1 MSTYPPDGPLDPATP
16 IFDEA
21 VAATGTTATGDR
33 FDFDT
38 GSDSKTDQV
47 KDQAK
52 QTAGQAKQ
60 TVQRTAA
67 DAKEQVAGVAD
78 TAKDAGAHVASTTKE
93 QAQRVV
99 GDTVGQ
105 ARELYGQATTELS
118 SQASKQQDRL
128 SQGLRTFGRD
138 LEKMGSG
145 QQVDSGP
152 ASELVHNLAQRA
164 HRVADWLEARS
175 PEDVLYD
182 VRQYAARRPGVFIA
196 LAAVSGV
203 VAARLTKALVADSKS
218 DTGSSRPRGATG
230 GSSYVGGSA
239 YVGGYGSEYTTGA
252 IPEGDVVVPETTAYP
267 ETTQYPAYGTGYAGA
282 EPAAVVEEYDV
293 ETEFGTEARPAD
305 GTGSEFGGAR

>member
-21 VAATGTTATGDR
+21 VAATGTTGAE
-33 FDFDT
+33 FDT

-47 KDQAK
+47 KGQAK
-52 QTAGQAKQ
+52 QTAGQAKD

-67 DAKEQVAGVAD
+67 DAKGQAADVAD
-78 TAKDAGAHVASTTKE
+78 TAKDAGAQVASTTKE

-99 GDTVGQ
+99 GDTVSQ

-128 SQGLRTFGRD
+128 SQGLRTFGQD

-145 QQVDSGP
+145 QRVDSGP
-152 ASELVHNLAQRA
+152 ASELVQNLAQRA
-164 HRVADWLEARS
+164 HRVAEWLESRS
-175 PEDVLYD
+175 PDDVLYD

-218 DTGSSRPRGATG
+218 GTDSTAGYRGATG

-252 IPEGDVVVPETTAYP
+252 IAEGDAVVPETT
-267 ETTQYPAYGTGYAGA
+267 EYPAYGTRYAGA
-282 EPAAVVEEYDV
+282 EQAAVVEPGALVEGVDD
-293 ETEFGTEARPAD
+293 ETEFGTAARPANEY

>member
-1 MSTYPPDGPLDPATP
+1 MSTYPPDGPLDPTTP

-21 VAATGTTATGDR
+21 VAATGTTAATGITGAG
-33 FDFDT
+33 FDT

-47 KDQAK
+47 KGQAK
-52 QTAGQAKQ
+52 QTAGQAKE

-67 DAKEQVAGVAD
+67 DAKDQVADVAG
-78 TAKDAGAHVASTTKE
+78 TAKDAGAQVASTTKE

-99 GDTVGQ
+99 GDTVDQ

-128 SQGLRTFGRD
+128 SQGLRTFGHD

-145 QQVDSGP
+145 QQVGSGP
-152 ASELVHNLAQRA
+152 ASELVQNLAQRA
-164 HRVADWLEARS
+164 HRVADWLESRS

-218 DTGSSRPRGATG
+218 DAGPSGRRGVGG

-252 IPEGDVVVPETTAYP
+252 IAEGGAVVPETT
-267 ETTQYPAYGTGYAGA
+267 EYPAYGSQYVGA

-293 ETEFGTEARPAD
+293 ETEFGTEARPANEY
-305 GTGSEFGGAR
+305 GTGTEFGGAR

>member
-21 VAATGTTATGDR
+21 VAATGTAGAE
-33 FDFDT
+33 FDT
-38 GSDSKTDQV
+38 RSDSKSDQV
-47 KDQAK
+47 KGQAR
-52 QTAGQAKQ
+52 QTAGQAKD

-67 DAKEQVAGVAD
+67 DAKDQAADVAD
-78 TAKDAGAHVASTTKE
+78 TAKDAGAQVASTTKE

-99 GDTVGQ
+99 GDTVSQ

-128 SQGLRTFGRD
+128 SQGLRTFGQD

-145 QQVDSGP
+145 QRVDSGP
-152 ASELVHNLAQRA
+152 ASELVQNLAQRA
-164 HRVADWLEARS
+164 HRVAEWLESRS
-175 PEDVLYD
+175 PDDVLYD

-218 DTGSSRPRGATG
+218 DTGSAGRRGATG

-252 IPEGDVVVPETTAYP
+252 IAEGDVVVPETAGYP
-267 ETTQYPAYGTGYAGA
+267 ETTEYPAYGTRYAGA

-293 ETEFGTEARPAD
+293 ESEFGTEARPANEY
-305 GTGSEFGGAR
+305 GTGSEFGGSR

>member
-21 VAATGTTATGDR
+21 VAVTGTTGAGFGTAYETGP
-33 FDFDT
+33 
-38 GSDSKTDQV
+38 DSKTGQV

-52 QTAGQAKQ
+52 QTAGQAKE

-67 DAKEQVAGVAD
+67 DAKDQAADVAA
-78 TAKDAGAHVASTTKE
+78 TAKDAGAQVASTTKE

-99 GDTVGQ
+99 GDTVDQ
-105 ARELYGQATTELS
+105 ARQLYGQATTELS

-128 SQGLRTFGRD
+128 GQGLRTFGSD

-152 ASELVHNLAQRA
+152 ASELVQNLAQRA
-164 HRVADWLEARS
+164 HRVAEWLESRS
-175 PEDVLYD
+175 PEEVLYD

-203 VAARLTKALVADSKS
+203 VAARLTKALVADSKADS
-218 DTGSSRPRGATG
+218 GPTTGYGAG
-230 GSSYVGGSA
+230 GSS

-252 IPEGDVVVPETTAYP
+252 IVDGGAVVPETTG
-267 ETTQYPAYGTGYAGA
+267 AYGTEYVAGETYVA
-282 EPAAVVEEYDV
+282 GDTAVVDEVDVVTEY
-293 ETEFGTEARPAD
+293 GTEARPANEY
-305 GTGSEFGGAR
+305 GTGSGFGGTR